1 MKNKTSLLKDCFS
14 KEVFAQKTENDEMI
28 IAVRNKISYCGLTIL
43 TALIF
48 ILGILADTFDIKLV
62 SQYLSMAIGA
72 VNYGMLIAFCKKGV
86 VGHSAAFTAFL
97 WSMIP
102 LPLSITNAFLDKIVE
117 GMTFAIVQPIVII
130 LIAIALY
137 AVSNAVYKKAVAEEA

>member
-1 MKNKTSLLKDCFS
+1 MKTKKSLLKDCFS

-28 IAVRNKISYCGLTIL
+28 VAVRNKISYCGLTIL
-43 TALIF
+43 TALVF
-48 ILGILADTFDIKLV
+48 ILGILADTFDIGLV

-86 VGHSAAFTAFL
+86 VGHSSAVTAFI
-97 WSMIP
+97 WSVIT
-102 LPLSITNAFLDKIVE
+102 LPLSITNAFLDKIVK

-130 LIAIALY
+130 LIIAALY
-137 AVSNAVYKKAVAEEA
+137 AVSNAVYKKAVSEEA

>member
-1 MKNKTSLLKDCFS
+1 MKNKTNLLKDCFS
-14 KEVFAQKTENDEMI
+14 KESFAQKTENDEMI
-28 IAVRNKISYCGLTIL
+28 SAVRNKISYCGLTVL
-43 TALIF
+43 TALVMLF
-48 ILGILADTFDIKLV
+48 GILADTLDLGFI
-62 SQYLSMAIGA
+62 SHYISMAIGA

-86 VGHSAAFTAFL
+86 VGHSAAFTAFI
-97 WSMIP
+97 WSIIT

-130 LIAIALY
+130 LIIAALY